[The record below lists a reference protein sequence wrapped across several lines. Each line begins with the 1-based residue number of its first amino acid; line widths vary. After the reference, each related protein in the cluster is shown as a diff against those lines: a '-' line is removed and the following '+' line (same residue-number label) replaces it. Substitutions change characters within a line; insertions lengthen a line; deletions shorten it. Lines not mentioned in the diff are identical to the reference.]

1 MVLRT
6 FLGEHPHG
14 ETNERITAEY
24 REKKG
29 LVKKVLSDSPL
40 ENRQTLS
47 SELGGSVGVE
57 PQDGQIRMIILL
69 STHSFH

>member
-29 LVKKVLSDSPL
+29 LVKKVLSDSPQ
-40 ENRQTLS
+40 RT
-47 SELGGSVGVE
+47 GK
-57 PQDGQIRMIILL
+57 R
-69 STHSFH
+69 